1 MDVVSQNQDNREH
14 DIFDSDDYLQF
25 HGGLINAVNRIKSNQ
40 GKEKVKEYFGDSSNP
55 AAVKIKSLK
64 EEVRQVYRARVVN
77 PKWINSMKQHG
88 YKGGLEMA
96 ATLDYMFGYDATTD
110 VIDDHMYEG
119 VSEKYLLDPETQ
131 KFLQEKNPWA
141 IRAMGE
147 RLLEAANRGLW
158 EKPDP
163 DRLLEI
169 ESLVASVEG
178 DIEQDL

>member
-1 MDVVSQNQDNREH
+1 M
-14 DIFDSDDYLQF
+14 
-25 HGGLINAVNRIKSNQ
+25 KSGN
-40 GKEKVKEYFGDSSNP
+40 GKVKEYFGDSSNP
-55 AAVKIKSLK
+55 AAIKIKSLK

-77 PKWINSMKQHG
+77 PKWINAMKQHG

-119 VSEKYLLDPETQ
+119 VSDKYLLDTNTQ
-131 KFLQEKNPWA
+131 EFLKEKNPWA

-158 EKPDP
+158 ANPDQ
-163 DRLLEI
+163 DLLLEI

>member
-1 MDVVSQNQDNREH
+1 
-14 DIFDSDDYLQF
+14 
-25 HGGLINAVNRIKSNQ
+25 
-40 GKEKVKEYFGDSSNP
+40 
-55 AAVKIKSLK
+55 
-64 EEVRQVYRARVVN
+64 
-77 PKWINSMKQHG
+77 
-88 YKGGLEMA
+88 MA

-119 VSEKYLLDPETQ
+119 VSEKYLMDPDTQ
-131 KFLQEKNPWA
+131 EFLREKNPWA

-158 EKPDP
+158 EKPDQ

-178 DIEQDL
+178 DIEKDL